1 MLYSIILMKIPEPSK
16 LMNKL
21 LKKSSPNQAEPII
34 LAIDTSCDDTSVA
47 VLRGREVLASIISSQ
62 VEIHKKWGGV
72 VPDIARRAHKEN
84 IDKTYLEA
92 LKRAKI
98 SEEEIE
104 FVAVTYGPGLAI
116 ALEVGLE
123 FAKNLAYTKKKKLVP
138 INHMEGHLLA
148 SLILNRNG
156 QGKIKTK
163 KDAQIFPAL
172 ALLISGNHTEIIYVQ
187 DFNDYKILGETLD
200 DAAGEAFDKVARMMN
215 IGYPG
220 GPILTLLA
228 GRADKKWSDIKLG
241 LKERDERKPINEV
254 AGRLGL
260 PVPMMRSGDLNF
272 SFSGLKTAC
281 LYKIEALRQK
291 YKNDKAWSYELS
303 REFISAVSK
312 SLSHKLNKA
321 LKLHPEAK
329 AIILG
334 GGVSN
339 NRYIVRDIGSLARKN
354 NKKYFIPEIRF
365 RSDNAGMIGI
375 AAYYNITNK
384 KYWLTGKAILKVDR
398 KPMLKL

>member
-1 MLYSIILMKIPEPSK
+1 
-16 LMNKL
+16 MN
-21 LKKSSPNQAEPII
+21 NPII

-47 VLRGREVLASIISSQ
+47 VLCGRQVLSSVISSQ
-62 VEIHKKWGGV
+62 TEIHKKWGGV

-84 IDKTYLEA
+84 IEKVYLEA
-92 LKRAKI
+92 LKRAHVD
-98 SEEEIE
+98 EEEIE

-116 ALEVGLE
+116 ALEVGIE
-123 FAKNLAYTKKKKLVP
+123 FAKNLAYKKKKKLVP

-148 SLILNRNG
+148 SFILNRNG
-156 QGKIKTK
+156 QGQIKSD
-163 KDAQIFPAL
+163 KDAHIFPAL
-172 ALLISGNHTEIIYVQ
+172 ALLISGNHTEIVYVKN
-187 DFNDYKILGETLD
+187 FNDYKILGETLD

-220 GPILTLLA
+220 GPIITLFA
-228 GRADKKWSDIKLG
+228 SRANKKWSDIESG
-241 LKERDERKPINEV
+241 LKERNERKPLAEV

-260 PVPMMRSGDLNF
+260 PVPMMRSRDLNF

-281 LYKIEALRQK
+281 LYKIKALREK
-291 YKNDKAWSYELS
+291 YKNDNSWSYELS
-303 REFISAVSK
+303 REFINAVSK
-312 SLSHKLNKA
+312 SLSTKLNKA
-321 LKLHPEAK
+321 IKLHPEIK
-329 AIILG
+329 TVILG

-339 NRYIVRDIGSLARKN
+339 NLYIIRDIGNLARKLG
-354 NKKYFIPEIRF
+354 KKYFVPEIRF